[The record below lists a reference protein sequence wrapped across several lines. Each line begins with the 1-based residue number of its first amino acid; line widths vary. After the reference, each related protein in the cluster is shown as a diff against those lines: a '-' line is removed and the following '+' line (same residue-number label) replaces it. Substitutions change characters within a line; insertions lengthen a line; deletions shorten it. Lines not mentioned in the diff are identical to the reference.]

1 MSVRLKPTQKIIQSL
16 GLQENGPAHAFFTQ
30 RCKDYMEKYVPMRD
44 NILRQVVNLQVN
56 RITYEMKYA
65 RYQFYGMRED
75 GTHKISHWTT
85 PGTGPR
91 WDLKMVTAEM
101 PKIVKEVNNFV
112 KKKGNK

>member
-1 MSVRLKPTQKIIQSL
+1 MSVRLKPTQQIIQRL
-16 GLQENGPAHAFFTQ
+16 GIQENGPTHAFFTQ

-56 RITYEMKYA
+56 KIIYEMPYA
-65 RYQFYGMRED
+65 SYQFYGERED

-91 WDLKMVTAEM
+91 WDRRMVTIDM
-101 PKIVKEVNNFV
+101 PKIIKEVDNFV
-112 KKKGNK
+112 KKGAK